1 MQKFLFLSV
10 LILFFLEINAQT
22 VAVSSLNM
30 NSIYIGISNPI
41 TIAIEGVADEKINVT
56 VTGGDIQKYSR
67 GHYNVIASRPG
78 EMYFVVEW
86 EGKRDSFKARVKLIP
101 DPIAAFKKCQNCRPE
116 GIVAEFKNADFYF
129 GCSIQSYVVS
139 YQPKNNDPIQVTNK
153 GSDFNET
160 VKNLMKK
167 AKIGDVFRFTEILT
181 RCPGDDSGRSPNDLT
196 YVVKN

>member
-1 MQKFLFLSV
+1 M
-10 LILFFLEINAQT
+10 NAQT
-22 VAVSSLNM
+22 VAVSSLSKNI
-30 NSIYIGISNPI
+30 IYIGVSNPI
-41 TIAIEGVADEKINVT
+41 TIAIEGVADEKISVT
-56 VTGGDIQKYSR
+56 VTGGDIQKSSR

-86 EGKRDSFKARVKLIP
+86 EGKRDSFKARVKVIP
-101 DPIAAFKKCQNCRPE
+101 DPIAAFKRCQNCRPE
-116 GIVAEFKNADFYF
+116 GIIAEFKSEDFYF

-139 YQPKNNDPIQVTNK
+139 YLPKNSDPIQVTNQ
-153 GSDFNET
+153 GSDFNEI

-167 AKIGDVFRFTEILT
+167 AKIGDVFNFMQILT